1 MSNNILNDIS
11 RVYLE
16 QISESAV
23 PGQPA
28 ERLGAVT
35 AIPTDERE
43 AARQRTLAKAA
54 ALRAKKSTIKEE
66 EPDSFGRPGGKYG
79 GVKKGGSYEKAH
91 LANQRAIE
99 KIESGKKIRKEALDP
114 VGKEDS
120 DIDNDGVP
128 NTKKDKYLKH
138 RRDVIKQEISTQ
150 KEEKEVKKWWDDDGD
165 GIGYEE
171 GEVSGKFKKKKKV
184 KEGFS
189 NWRDD
194 LREVIDV
201 VYHQDNDKE
210 IVEKSVKN
218 KIKINPSITEA
229 IQNLGGELIEM
240 MELDE
245 EFILETV
252 DISTEYFYEQGLNEY
267 GLDILIED
275 MGLENFVD
283 FVFEISED
291 YNLFEARTL
300 VGKKKSPKKLP
311 KGTAPSTAT
320 KKQVASHGTTRRLS
334 SFSPS
339 SSVKRTS
346 VKKAVE
352 KQPEPTQAQPKRT
365 VKDRIAKGILGALSA
380 YQSGMERHRAAT
392 ATAGKALRV
401 AGKGAAEFGKG
412 VVSGVKTVGKVARD
426 VRRVV
431 GESEEMELDEK
442 IDVGADVG
450 STISDFVHSKSKTFK
465 GDSKE
470 QRIKRALGAYY
481 AAKQAKKVSESASDQ
496 APLSPQELQ
505 VLRQGSQLDAKRAAL
520 RRQSFQK
527 MKKPEPETQPTQSTQ
542 T

>member
-1 MSNNILNDIS
+1 MINPLNDIS

-16 QISESAV
+16 QISESA
-23 PGQPA
+23 
-28 ERLGAVT
+28 
-35 AIPTDERE
+35 
-43 AARQRTLAKAA
+43 A
-54 ALRAKKSTIKEE
+54 ALRAKKGIKEATKAKPDYLDFDGDDNTKESMKKALRDKVKQKVE
-66 EPDSFGRPGGKYG
+66 EA
-79 GVKKGGSYEKAH
+79 KKPNDGN
-91 LANQRAIE
+91 LANNY
-99 KIESGKKIRKEALDP
+99 P
-114 VGKEDS
+114 
-120 DIDNDGVP
+120 P
-128 NTKKDKYLKH
+128 YDKVT
-138 RRDVIKQEISTQ
+138 RGDVIA
-150 KEEKEVKKWWDDDGD
+150 GRL
-165 GIGYEE
+165 
-171 GEVSGKFKKKKKV
+171 GKDQMGGKKKKIT

-201 VYHQDNDKE
+201 VDYQDNDKK
-210 IVEKSVKN
+210 VSEKTVKN
-218 KIKINPSITEA
+218 KIKINPSISEA
-229 IQNLGGELIEM
+229 VENLGGELIEM

-300 VGKKKSPKKLP
+300 VGTKKSPKKLP

-339 SSVKRTS
+339 SSIKRTS

-392 ATAGKALRV
+392 ATAGKALKV

-431 GESEEMELDEK
+431 GESEE
-442 IDVGADVG
+442 
-450 STISDFVHSKSKTFK
+450 
-465 GDSKE
+465 
-470 QRIKRALGAYY
+470 QRINRALGAYY
-481 AAKQAKKVSESASDQ
+481 AAKKEKVKESVSDQ

-505 VLRQGSQLDAKRAAL
+505 VLRQVSQLDAKRAAL
-520 RRQSFQK
+520 RRQSLQK
-527 MKKPEPETQPTQSTQ
+527 MKKPEPETASTATQQEETEVAPAAKAAAERAKRYDLVGMAIQRDPKAYQDAIEQKAADRKAHRERQQRVRNNPNEYHGTITS
-542 T
+542 

>member
-54 ALRAKKSTIKEE
+54 ALRAKKGIT
-66 EPDSFGRPGGKYG
+66 
-79 GVKKGGSYEKAH
+79 
-91 LANQRAIE
+91 Q
-99 KIESGKKIRKEALDP
+99 EALDP

-150 KEEKEVKKWWDDDGD
+150 KEAKEVKKWWDDDGD

-201 VYHQDNDKE
+201 VDHQDNDKE

-365 VKDRIAKGILGALSA
+365 VKDRIAKGILGALNA

-520 RRQSFQK
+520 RRQSLQK
-527 MKKPEPETQPTQSTQ
+527 MKKPEPETQPTQPTQSTQ